1 MTTNKNLLVCATS
14 AHVEHDIFK
23 NNFTGKMWN
32 FIVDKLHCIFMQ
44 MVLRECKNYYTAN
57 RLVLNPMSDSGQHQN
72 PENIDYFAS
81 HTSINLKL

>member
-1 MTTNKNLLVCATS
+1 MTTNKNLLCGQAL
-14 AHVEHDIFK
+14 HKLEHDIFK

-32 FIVDKLHCIFMQ
+32 FFVDKLHCIFMQ

-81 HTSINLKL
+81 HISINLKL